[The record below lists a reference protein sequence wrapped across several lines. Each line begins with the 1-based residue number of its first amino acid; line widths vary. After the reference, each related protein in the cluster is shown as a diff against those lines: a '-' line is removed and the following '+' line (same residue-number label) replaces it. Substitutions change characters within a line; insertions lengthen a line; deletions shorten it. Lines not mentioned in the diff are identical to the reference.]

1 MKALQSLIALGD
13 PNAAVRD
20 GQRLVGVKA
29 VIAGSGSEAPA
40 FDSDI
45 GIGMHAIVRSIDGE
59 SSAADK
65 QPAPGLE
72 TLHTGRIL
80 RVRCRSRTSR
90 PRPAAHKA
98 APRIGAALCTVFTAA
113 AGKDI
118 EAAALDLH
126 R

>member
-29 VIAGSGSEAPA
+29 VIAPA

-59 SSAADK
+59 GSAADK

-98 APRIGAALCTVFTAA
+98 APRIGAALCTVFNAA